1 MKLIR
6 KNIRSLFSELLEE
19 NIEIWK
25 DHVFNSITVPLST
38 VKHNL
43 YKHTIK
49 VTKGKKRSIPKKPR
63 KPSKRIEILNSF
75 EKSYIES
82 FEQPWADLKDLN
94 TTFKTGI
101 PIYEAD
107 NLHRNMTEIISQQWN
122 VVRKFTN
129 YLTQK
134 GKALT
139 KLGRELGLR
148 GTLNKNFKSEIISE
162 VQRNAIELWS
172 DHYSLMLSIT
182 SLDILDDIRM
192 KKVYKN
198 IFERNPRREL
208 LAGRAFIAIESHIQ
222 MLEEDIATIG
232 LSLHEATYQEA
243 MGNLQKFEKMLDGST
258 KIVIN

>member
-1 MKLIR
+1 MQGSSTAKLHMFIKSLTNSQRSCVKWLPTSIYVKRGMDYFTHYLGLWLVQDDKTIMKLIR

-75 EKSYIES
+75 EKRYIES
-82 FEQPWADLKDLN
+82 YEQPWADLKDLN

-162 VQRNAIELWS
+162 VQRNAI
-172 DHYSLMLSIT
+172 
-182 SLDILDDIRM
+182 
-192 KKVYKN
+192 
-198 IFERNPRREL
+198 
-208 LAGRAFIAIESHIQ
+208 
-222 MLEEDIATIG
+222 
-232 LSLHEATYQEA
+232 
-243 MGNLQKFEKMLDGST
+243 
-258 KIVIN
+258 